1 MKDFLLIGWG
11 VVASLGAGI
20 FWWLWRVTK
29 RDLRRMNDL
38 RDQALAE
45 TWNVR
50 GESASTFRDMAE
62 RIWKLEDAN
71 AELRLGPRTATTRN
85 QP

>member
-1 MKDFLLIGWG
+1 MTTALLIGWG
-11 VVASLGAGI
+11 VVATLCAA
-20 FWWLWRVTK
+20 FFFVMWRATK
-29 RDLRRMNDL
+29 DDARCWRKLYDE
-38 RDQALAE
+38 QCAE
-45 TWNVR
+45 MWADR
-50 GESASTFRDMAE
+50 GKSAATFREMAE